1 MLGHVIQSNAT
12 FGLTDRPYV
21 QLNHVTMPAGNSR
34 AKTKVRPVDIL
45 SDIKR
50 SIVLVKAA
58 SCVWLMHLLLVWPGK
73 W

>member
-1 MLGHVIQSNAT
+1 M

-21 QLNHVTMPAGNSR
+21 QLDHVNMPAGNSR

-58 SCVWLMHLLLVWPGK
+58 VLCLAHALIISMAR
-73 W
+73 

>member
-12 FGLTDRPYV
+12 FDLTDRLYV
-21 QLNHVTMPAGNSR
+21 QLDHVNMPAGNSR
-34 AKTKVRPVDIL
+34 AKTKGRSVDML

-58 SCVWLMHLLLVWPGK
+58 FLFLAHALLIGRAR
-73 W
+73 